1 MTGNSRFAVGVR
13 VMGRLMVRVMVRVR
27 VRVRVMVMVMV
38 MVMVR
43 VRVRVRVLGLG
54 LGLGSGL
61 AGGAVH
67 EPLAH
72 HGGKVGAIIHPI
84 FLVLTLSG

>member
-1 MTGNSRFAVGVR
+1 MEGARHQRLALRVGREQLHVIRVR
-13 VMGRLMVRVMVRVR
+13 VRVIR
-27 VRVRVMVMVMV
+27 VRVRVM
-38 MVMVR
+38 
-43 VRVRVRVLGLG
+43 VRVRVLGLG